1 MTRFICGVRG
11 DRLGECPRLPCFFGI
26 FDADVRRTS
35 SPGRFYGT
43 ALVKTILAHLIQNY
57 DFHLADPDAPRWFTW
72 RTCRV
77 PKEGTM
83 VVFTPREGR

>member
-1 MTRFICGVRG
+1 MSVPAF
-11 DRLGECPRLPCFFGI
+11 LPVSG
-26 FDADVRRTS
+26 ASSMLMGRMS

-57 DFHLADPDAPRWFTW
+57 DFYLADPDAPRWFTW

-83 VVFTPREGR
+83 VVFTPREACR